1 MLFWLSNEGFSAKS
15 LREVSGR
22 LSQQKNRTLL
32 LPGGKLFPSASSF
45 LFSPAKISSPSLL
58 ILQLQA
64 NSAVFLSFLAKIFA
78 TMRPSAL
85 QPLSPMT
92 DDRPNEQTLNLISN
106 KRKSRLR
113 DLHEKVSPPSL
124 PKIRMIEFQHHG
136 AVRTLPAS
144 YQFSVHFHSTSS
156 AQRSEG
162 GNILET
168 PGPKNGKVKVA
179 RNRSTKKTKASLSCQ
194 TPAVETNHK
203 LPQPSFRVLTDVEE
217 YKEPAYS
224 SAAYY
229 RKNAN
234 IYGSPKKVEP
244 DGAPPKRRMKKGRGR
259 KRRHEVKTSESKEE
273 EDHACVEYD
282 MDEED
287 SIWLDI
293 MNKKR
298 RADRLHPVDRN
309 EFEKMM
315 DKLENESY
323 KHNQHKLS
331 GSNVDAD
338 ADCSICNDGECQNSN
353 AILFCDMCNL
363 AVHQECYGVPYIPEG
378 QWLCRRCLQ
387 SPNRPVD
394 CVLCPNKGGAF
405 KHTDDNRW
413 AHVICALWIPEV
425 CFANT
430 VFLEPIDSIGAIP
443 PARWKLICCV
453 CQKKNV
459 GACIQCHKSN
469 CYVAFHVTCA
479 QKAGLYMKIE
489 AVIEKGP
496 QGVTNT
502 TVRKLAYCNNHGPKV
517 EKKSDDEKSKEK
529 VKEEK
534 VRKNEPSQSS
544 MDDKISIPVDVL
556 CQISCN
562 LNFPRRNQF
571 LLRLYSY
578 WRLKRLSRN
587 GAPLIRRLQNSIRLD
602 QLVEK
607 KKETGGKRE
616 RNKLEKYVQKLR
628 TIRYSLENGRLLMN
642 EIIKRERLKFLIH
655 SNHKQCQLFKMTPF
669 NQFLNYILDQV
680 TKKDVDMFFTE
691 PVDTTAVN
699 DYLKFITEPMDLGT
713 MKTKVQLC
721 KYTSIDAFKYDLKL
735 IVDNCKSY
743 NESDT
748 VWHKAAIKLEEF
760 IDEQFVQLEPFLEAF
775 NQQAGTHLLPLPPI
789 ETPSSQP

>member
-1 MLFWLSNEGFSAKS
+1 M
-15 LREVSGR
+15 
-22 LSQQKNRTLL
+22 
-32 LPGGKLFPSASSF
+32 
-45 LFSPAKISSPSLL
+45 
-58 ILQLQA
+58 
-64 NSAVFLSFLAKIFA
+64 
-78 TMRPSAL
+78 
-85 QPLSPMT
+85 PLSPNLT
-92 DDRPNEQTLNLISN
+92 NEDDQQNELASQQTS

-113 DLHEKVSPPSL
+113 TTLDKSPPPPP
-124 PKIRMIEFQHHG
+124 PKIRVIEFQNCG
-136 AVRTLPAS
+136 ALQTLPANYLLTVKHQS
-144 YQFSVHFHSTSS
+144 KQRISS
-156 AQRSEG
+156 DG
-162 GNILET
+162 GKLLQT
-168 PGPKNGKVKVA
+168 PIQKNGKVKA
-179 RNRSTKKTKASLSCQ
+179 TKNRSTKKTKASISCQ
-194 TPAVETNHK
+194 TPAVEINQK
-203 LPQPSFRVLTDVEE
+203 LPQPCFRVLTNGDE

-244 DGAPPKRRMKKGRGR
+244 DSEVPKKKLKKGRGR
-259 KRRHEVKTSESKEE
+259 KKRQDVTLTEPKEE
-273 EDHACVEYD
+273 DDQTCVEYD

-298 RADRLHPVDRN
+298 RSDKLLPVDRN

-323 KHNQHKLS
+323 KHNQHKLT

-453 CQKKNV
+453 CQQKNV

-489 AVIEKGP
+489 AVKEKGP
-496 QGVTNT
+496 QGITTT
-502 TVRKLAYCNNHGPKV
+502 TVRKLAYCISHGPV
-517 EKKSDDEKSKEK
+517 SEKKSDEEKSKDK
-529 VKEEK
+529 FKEEK
-534 VRKNEPSQSS
+534 VKKIESTQSS
-544 MDDKISIPVDVL
+544 IDDKISIPVEVL
-556 CQISCN
+556 CQISSN

-587 GAPLIRRLQNSIRLD
+587 GAPLIRRLLNSIRLD

-642 EIIKRERLKFLIH
+642 EIIKRERLKFLLI
-655 SNHKQCQLFKMTPF
+655 SSHKQCQLFEMAPF

-680 TKKDVDMFFTE
+680 MKKDTNKFFLE
-691 PVDTTAVN
+691 PVDTSAVN
-699 DYLKFITEPMDLGT
+699 DYLHFIQEPMDLGT
-713 MKTKVQLC
+713 MKTKVQQC
-721 KYTSIDAFKYDLKL
+721 KYRSLSEFKNDLQL
-735 IVDNCKSY
+735 VVNNCKFY
-743 NESDT
+743 NDSDT
-748 VWHKAAIKLEEF
+748 IWHKAALTLEVSINELFEQIKPF
-760 IDEQFVQLEPFLEAF
+760 IEAF
-775 NQQAGTHLLPLPPI
+775 DQEAGTHTPLFI
-789 ETPSSQP
+789 QSQQTDCLDSSTNP